1 MLFLSATLHLHIS
14 PASFDDL
21 SITRPSVA
29 QSEKPD
35 GSRRVAPDDWRALG
49 GNLELILLHKGEI
62 LSQAGD
68 LIRTVY
74 FPTTAIVSLVQ
85 TMKDGNSVEIAAI
98 GRDGTTGVP
107 SVTGGQTMPA
117 TIQCQCPGFAYRM
130 SARIFRDE
138 LMRSVSL
145 RRLMLLYMQVL
156 LTQVAQTAA
165 CNRLHRLDEQVCR
178 WLLIDI
184 DRSGMVDLP
193 VTQQLIA
200 DMLGVRRGG
209 VTQAVRRLFDA
220 NLIEHCRGHIRVVDR
235 AGIEARSCECYDIV
249 RREFDRLLPRIGA
262 MVEPPC
268 PSVCSRETRHD

>member
-1 MLFLSATLHLHIS
+1 MTFHSFRHGNHLLDML
-14 PASFDDL
+14 PAAD
-21 SITRPSVA
+21 R
-29 QSEKPD
+29 
-35 GSRRVAPDDWRALG
+35 RALDG
-49 GNLELILLHKGEI
+49 HLELILLHQGEM

-74 FPTTAIVSLVQ
+74 FPTTAIVSLLQ
-85 TMKDGNSVEIAAI
+85 TLKDGNSVEIAAI

-107 SVTGGQTMPA
+107 IVTGGETMPA

-130 SARIFRDE
+130 SARLFRDE
-138 LMRSVSL
+138 LRRSVSL

-165 CNRLHRLDEQVCR
+165 CNRLHRLDEQLCR

-249 RREFDRLLPRIGA
+249 RREFDRLLPRVGA
-262 MVEPPC
+262 MMEPHC
-268 PSVCSRETRHD
+268 IGVLHSKRT